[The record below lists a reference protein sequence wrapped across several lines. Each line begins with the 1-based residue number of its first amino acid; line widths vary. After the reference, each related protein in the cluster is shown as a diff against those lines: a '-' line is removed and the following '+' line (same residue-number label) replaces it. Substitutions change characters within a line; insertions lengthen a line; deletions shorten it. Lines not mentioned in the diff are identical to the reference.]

1 MGNVGYTPPKF
12 GIVPVIEAPPDLV
25 DLLTAT
31 KVINREI
38 LNKELS
44 PLERVSVRF
53 VLNELLDVALEVVAG
68 GDAEPPPYSPKSL
81 FEDLPY

>member
-1 MGNVGYTPPKF
+1 MDTVGDTPPKF

-38 LNKELS
+38 CNKELS
-44 PLERVSVRF
+44 LLEQTNVRF
-53 VLNELLDVALEVVAG
+53 VIGELLDVALEVVAG
-68 GDAEPPPYSPKSL
+68 EDETPLYSPKSL
-81 FEDLPY
+81 FDELPY